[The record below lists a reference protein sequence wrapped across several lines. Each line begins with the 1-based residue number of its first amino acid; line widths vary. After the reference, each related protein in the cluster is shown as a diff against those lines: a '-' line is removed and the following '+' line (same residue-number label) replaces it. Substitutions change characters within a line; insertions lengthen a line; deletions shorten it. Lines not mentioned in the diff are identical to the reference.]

1 MALAAF
7 ALSPSYALSIALL
20 FCTGFAHQAYTTIN
34 QTLIITRTDPA
45 LYGRVMSINLMMRSF
60 ITMAILPFGALVD
73 QFGAPVTLAAAGGIL
88 AGSLLL
94 IGLVR
99 GTTIPEGV
107 RSA

>member
-1 MALAAF
+1 ML
-7 ALSPSYALSIALL
+7 
-20 FCTGFAHQAYTTIN
+20 
-34 QTLIITRTDPA
+34 
-45 LYGRVMSINLMMRSF
+45 RSF

-73 QFGAPVTLAAAGGIL
+73 QFGAPVTLAVAGGIL